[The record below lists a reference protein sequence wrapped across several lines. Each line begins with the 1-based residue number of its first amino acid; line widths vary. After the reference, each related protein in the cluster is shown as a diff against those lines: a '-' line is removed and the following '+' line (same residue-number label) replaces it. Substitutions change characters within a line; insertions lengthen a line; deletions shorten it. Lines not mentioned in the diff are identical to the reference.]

1 MSVADLICMLLFSK
15 LNAFYSIHTANVTK
29 ITEKRETRFRNDR
42 VIINSNSTFKE
53 EFRRRI
59 LQLRYNVQYNMF
71 KYTITILY
79 YTITRYI
86 KTSVEIDFYSKHKKK
101 TIGSRTSVIL
111 INNNVLAVIQFKRRH
126 IIASRTHIICTILCT
141 MYW

>member
-15 LNAFYSIHTANVTK
+15 LNAFYSIHTANVRK
-29 ITEKRETRFRNDR
+29 ITEKREMRFRNDR

-101 TIGSRTSVIL
+101 QFVHVTRTSVIL

-126 IIASRTHIICTILCT
+126 IIIASRTHIIIICT
-141 MYW
+141 MY